1 MAPPNSIDPLVHR
14 AAALVLDA
22 YEDYEARFGD
32 LTRRARRRFERRD
45 WRGAQAD
52 AVARIDL
59 QDSFLGEALGRF
71 EALAGERMRS
81 RPFWAAV
88 RDCYGGMTAGRHD
101 AALARTLFN
110 SMSRRFF
117 LTEGVAPALEFHDP
131 GDGAT
136 GDPECPGE
144 LRPLP
149 GGGSG
154 VERWRGALRAR
165 GFRHRDL
172 DADARA
178 IAEALDE
185 RLGLAGPAGTPTD
198 PATAPEES
206 AARPGAAS
214 DATAEAT
221 DMAHRGDPD
230 VHLLDT
236 VFYRERRAYLVGRV
250 QAADGPRP
258 LVVALLN
265 DADGVRADAVLLERA
280 QVSMLFG
287 YARSWFMADLPR
299 VGDAVAF
306 LHALLPAKPVSELY
320 SVLGRGKQGK
330 TERFREIQRHFAAHP
345 GEQLVRAEGVRGM
358 VMAVFTPRAL
368 PVVFKVIRD
377 RFAEPKDSVRADI
390 EGKYR
395 LVARR
400 DRVGRLVDAQEFRR
414 LRFPRAA
421 FEPGMLDELLA
432 ECADTVSAEH
442 DVVLLRHCYVER
454 RLHPLD
460 LYARRMP
467 EAEARRAVLDYG
479 QAITDLARSG
489 IFPGDLLLKNFGVSR
504 HGRALFYDFDELCLL
519 EEVRFRD
526 LPEARE
532 EDETR
537 PLEDW
542 LYARRDDVF
551 PALFPHFLGLSPGLR
566 QALLDA
572 HPGVFDASWWR
583 GIQARLRAGGYL
595 DVPPYPASARLP
607 ARSHGAAAGA
617 GTAAD

>member
-1 MAPPNSIDPLVHR
+1 MAPPQSIDPLVPR

-32 LTRRARRRFERRD
+32 LTRRARRRFVQRD
-45 WRGAQAD
+45 WRGAQQD

-59 QDSFLGEALGRF
+59 QDAFLGEALGRF
-71 EALAGERMRS
+71 EGLVGERMRS

-88 RDCYGGMTAGRHD
+88 REHYAGLTAGRHD
-101 AALARTLFN
+101 AAMARTLFN

-117 LTEGVAPALEFHDP
+117 LTEGVALALEFHEP
-131 GDGAT
+131 GDGLA
-136 GDPECPGE
+136 GDPACPGE

-149 GGGSG
+149 PGTDAAA
-154 VERWRGALRAR
+154 RWREALRAR
-165 GFRHRDL
+165 GFPHRDI
-172 DADARA
+172 DTDARR
-178 IAEALDE
+178 IAEAL
-185 RLGLAGPAGTPTD
+185 
-198 PATAPEES
+198 
-206 AARPGAAS
+206 AARATGAEIA
-214 DATAEAT
+214 
-221 DMAHRGDPD
+221 
-230 VHLLDT
+230 LLDT
-236 VFYRERRAYLVGRV
+236 VFYRERRAYLVGRIGAV
-250 QAADGPRP
+250 DALEP
-258 LVVALLN
+258 LVVALVHE
-265 DADGVRADAVLLERA
+265 DGGVRADAVLLEREH
-280 QVSMLFG
+280 VSMLFSH
-287 YARSWFMADLPR
+287 ARSWFHADLRR

-306 LHALLPAKPVSELY
+306 LQALLPAKPVSELY

-330 TERFREIQRHFAAHP
+330 TERYREIQRHFSAHP

-526 LPEARE
+526 LPEARG

-607 ARSHGAAAGA
+607 ARGRGAVAGA
-617 GTAAD
+617 GTSAD

>member
-1 MAPPNSIDPLVHR
+1 MSPSPNDPLVPR

-22 YEDYEARFGD
+22 FEDYDARFGD
-32 LTRRARRRFERRD
+32 LTRRARRRFEHRD

-52 AVARIDL
+52 AIARIDL
-59 QDSFLGEALGRF
+59 QDGFLGEALGRF
-71 EALAGERMRS
+71 EALVGERMRS

-88 RDCYGGMTAGRHD
+88 RGCYAGLTAGRQD

-131 GDGAT
+131 GDGAA
-136 GDPECPGE
+136 GDPECPAE

-149 GGGSG
+149 AGASG
-154 VERWRGALRAR
+154 FERWRGALQAR

-178 IAEALDE
+178 IADAICT
-185 RLGLAGPAGTPTD
+185 RLQPDAASG
-198 PATAPEES
+198 
-206 AARPGAAS
+206 AARPHPDPASAAAS
-214 DATAEAT
+214 AGSVLDSRDA
-221 DMAHRGDPD
+221 DI
-230 VHLLDT
+230 HLLDT
-236 VFYRERRAYLVGRV
+236 VFYRERRAYLIGRV

-265 DADGVRADAVLLERA
+265 DAEGVRADAVLTERA

-287 YARSWFMADLPR
+287 YARSWFHADLKR

-306 LHALLPAKPVSELY
+306 LHALLPGKPVSELY

-330 TERFREIQRHFAAHP
+330 TERYREIQRHFEARP
-345 GEQLVRAEGVRGM
+345 DERMVRADGVRGM

-400 DRVGRLVDAQEFRR
+400 DRVGRLVEAQEFRR

-432 ECADTVSAEH
+432 ECADTVSAES
-442 DVVLLRHCYVER
+442 DVVLVRHCYVER
-454 RLHPLD
+454 RLRPLD
-460 LYARRMP
+460 LYARERP

-504 HGRALFYDFDELCLL
+504 NGRALFYDFDELCLL
-519 EEVRFRD
+519 EEVNFRD

-551 PALFPHFLGLSPGLR
+551 PALFPRFLGLSPPLR

-572 HPGVFDASWWR
+572 HPGIFDAAWWR
-583 GIQARLRAGGYL
+583 GVQAKLRAGGYL
-595 DVPPYPASARLP
+595 DVPPYPASARV
-607 ARSHGAAAGA
+607 
-617 GTAAD
+617 

>member
-1 MAPPNSIDPLVHR
+1 MAPSPTDPLVQR

-22 YEDYEARFGD
+22 FEDYEARFGD
-32 LTRRARRRFERRD
+32 LTRRARRRFVQRD
-45 WRGAQAD
+45 WRGAQQD

-59 QDSFLGEALGRF
+59 QDAFLGEALGRF
-71 EALAGERMRS
+71 EALVGERMRS

-88 RDCYGGMTAGRHD
+88 REQYAGLTAGRHD
-101 AALARTLFN
+101 AAMARTLFN

-117 LTEGVAPALEFHDP
+117 LTEGVARSLEFHEP
-131 GDGAT
+131 GDGAA
-136 GDPECPGE
+136 GDPACPGE
-144 LRPLP
+144 LHPLP
-149 GGGSG
+149 EGADAAA
-154 VERWRGALRAR
+154 RWRQALRAR

-172 DADARA
+172 AADAHA
-178 IAEALDE
+178 IAAAIAARTGAGD
-185 RLGLAGPAGTPTD
+185 GPA
-198 PATAPEES
+198 
-206 AARPGAAS
+206 PGAPG
-214 DATAEAT
+214 
-221 DMAHRGDPD
+221 GDVAAD
-230 VHLLDT
+230 IALLDT
-236 VFYRERRAYLVGRV
+236 VFYRERRAYLVGRIES
-250 QAADGPRP
+250 GGLLEP
-258 LVVALLN
+258 LVVALVHEPE
-265 DADGVRADAVLLERA
+265 GVRADAVLLERN

-287 YARSWFMADLPR
+287 YARSWFHADLRR

-306 LHALLPAKPVSELY
+306 LQALLPAKPVSELY

-330 TERFREIQRHFAAHP
+330 TERYREIQRHFAARP
-345 GEQLVRAEGVRGM
+345 DEQLVRAEGVRGM

-390 EGKYR
+390 EAKYR

-414 LRFPRAA
+414 LRFQRSA
-421 FEPGMLDELLA
+421 FEPGMLDELLG
-432 ECADTVSAEH
+432 ECAETVSAER
-442 DVVLLRHCYVER
+442 DVVLVRHCYVER
-454 RLHPLD
+454 RLQPLD

-467 EAEARRAVLDYG
+467 EAEARRAVVDYG
-479 QAITDLARSG
+479 QAITDLACSG

-519 EEVRFRD
+519 EEVNFRD

-551 PALFPHFLGLSPGLR
+551 PALFPRFLGLPPALR
-566 QALLDA
+566 QALLEA
-572 HPGVFDASWWR
+572 HPGVFEAAWWR
-583 GIQARLRAGGYL
+583 AIQARLRGGGHI
-595 DVPPYPASARLP
+595 DVPPYPADARL
-607 ARSHGAAAGA
+607 RAAEQAGLQV
-617 GTAAD
+617 GLPSRPQEPPP

>member
-1 MAPPNSIDPLVHR
+1 MPPPLTDPLVPR

-22 YEDYEARFGD
+22 FEDYDARFGD
-32 LTRRARRRFERRD
+32 LTRRARRRFVRRD

-52 AVARIDL
+52 AIARIDL
-59 QDSFLGEALGRF
+59 QDGFLAEALGRF
-71 EALAGERMRS
+71 EALVGERMRS
-81 RPFWAAV
+81 RAFWAAV
-88 RDCYGGMTAGRHD
+88 REAFGALTAGRAD
-101 AALARTLFN
+101 AALARTLFT

-117 LTEGVAPALEFHDP
+117 LTEGVAPALEFHEP

-136 GDPECPGE
+136 GDPDCPGE

-149 GGGSG
+149 EGADAC
-154 VERWRGALRAR
+154 ERWRLALRAR
-165 GFRHRDL
+165 DFPHRDL
-172 DADARA
+172 EADARA
-178 IAEALDE
+178 IATAVAE
-185 RLGLAGPAGTPTD
+185 RLGA
-198 PATAPEES
+198 
-206 AARPGAAS
+206 
-214 DATAEAT
+214 
-221 DMAHRGDPD
+221 RGDPHGPG
-230 VHLLDT
+230 VGLLDT

-250 QAADGPRP
+250 EARGGPRP
-258 LVVALLN
+258 LVVALVN
-265 DADGVRADAVLLERA
+265 EADGVRADAVLVEREH
-280 QVSMLFG
+280 VSMLFG
-287 YARSWFMADLPR
+287 HAHSWFHADLAR

-306 LHALLPAKPVSELY
+306 LHALLPHKPVSELY

-330 TERFREIQRHFAAHP
+330 TERYREIQRHFDAHP
-345 GEQLVRAEGVRGM
+345 DDRLVRAEGVRGM
-358 VMAVFTPRAL
+358 VMAVFTPRGL

-400 DRVGRLVDAQEFRR
+400 DRIGRLVDAQEFRR
-414 LRFPRAA
+414 LRVPRAA
-421 FEPGMLDELLA
+421 FAPDMLDELLG
-432 ECADTVSAEH
+432 ECADTVVAER
-442 DVVLLRHCYVER
+442 DMVLLRHCYVER

-467 EAEARRAVLDYG
+467 EADARRAVLDYG

-504 HGRALFYDFDELCLL
+504 NGRALFYDFDELCLL
-519 EEVRFRD
+519 EDVCFRD

-551 PALFPHFLGLSPGLR
+551 PALFPRFLGLQPPLR
-566 QALLDA
+566 EALLQA
-572 HPGVFDASWWR
+572 HPGIFDAGWWR
-583 GIQARLRAGGYL
+583 GVQARLRAGGHL

-607 ARSHGAAAGA
+607 ATAPGAATG
-617 GTAAD
+617 

>member
-1 MAPPNSIDPLVHR
+1 MPTLLTDPLVPR

-22 YEDYEARFGD
+22 FEDYDARFGD
-32 LTRRARRRFERRD
+32 LTRRARRRFVRRD

-59 QDSFLGEALGRF
+59 QDGFLSEALGRF
-71 EALAGERMRS
+71 EALVGERMRS
-81 RPFWAAV
+81 RALWAAV
-88 RDCYGGMTAGRHD
+88 REHYGALTEGRPD

-117 LTEGVAPALEFHDP
+117 LTEGVAPALEFHEP
-131 GDGAT
+131 GSSAI
-136 GDPECPGE
+136 GDPDCPGE

-149 GGGSG
+149 EGADAVG
-154 VERWRGALRAR
+154 RWRKALQAR
-165 GFRHRDL
+165 GFPHRDL

-178 IAEALDE
+178 IADAVTA
-185 RLGLAGPAGTPTD
+185 RLAGQAVQAGGAD
-198 PATAPEES
+198 GPEV
-206 AARPGAAS
+206 A
-214 DATAEAT
+214 
-221 DMAHRGDPD
+221 
-230 VHLLDT
+230 LLET

-250 QAADGPRP
+250 DAAGGPRP
-258 LVVALLN
+258 LVVALVN
-265 DADGVRADAVLLERA
+265 EADGVRADAVLMERDR
-280 QVSMLFG
+280 VSMLFG
-287 YARSWFMADLPR
+287 HAHSWFHADLAH

-306 LHALLPAKPVSELY
+306 LHALLPHKPVSELY

-330 TERFREIQRHFAAHP
+330 TERFREIQRHLAAHP
-345 GEQLVRAEGVRGM
+345 GEQLVRADGVRGM

-400 DRVGRLVDAQEFRR
+400 DRIGRLVEAQEFRR
-414 LRFPRAA
+414 LRFPRTA
-421 FEPGMLDELLA
+421 FEPAMLRELLE
-432 ECADTVSAEH
+432 ECAETVVAEG
-442 DVVLLRHCYVER
+442 DAVLVRHCYVER
-454 RLHPLD
+454 RLRPLD
-460 LYARRMP
+460 LHARERP
-467 EAEARRAVLDYG
+467 EADALRAVIDYG
-479 QAITDLARSG
+479 QAVTDLARSG

-526 LPEARE
+526 LPQVRE

-551 PALFPHFLGLSPGLR
+551 PALFPNFLGLSPGLR
-566 QALLDA
+566 GTLLEA
-572 HPGVFDASWWR
+572 HPGIFEAGWWR
-583 GIQARLRAGGYL
+583 DVQARLRGGGYL
-595 DVPPYPASARLP
+595 DVPPYPAAARLP
-607 ARSHGAAAGA
+607 TTPAPPLCG
-617 GTAAD
+617 